1 MISDQAKQARE
12 NNNTI
17 ERTDSSATDQKLRK
31 RRLGMSFISYQVT
44 LTIVV
49 LCWYFGMVPLR
60 VVFEFL
66 AFSLLI
72 NAGFFLLIHFNL
84 NLRFKDPAMTGLQM
98 VISLLPPI
106 WVMYFLEDGQARAV
120 FLLIAMVPAL
130 YGILA
135 LRTREFLLVGL
146 WFFLLYGALMSAI
159 WITKPEVLMGS
170 RSVEVIQML
179 GFMLVMGQIA
189 MIGGFIS
196 GLRGKLRE
204 RNQELQDAMQRI
216 RELVNIDEL
225 TGVFNRRRLFEVL
238 SEESNR
244 YSRTQGPFSICI
256 LDIDYF
262 KQVNDT
268 YGHQAGDNI
277 LRTVAQTVN
286 HNLRQ
291 IDCFGRYGGEEF
303 LLVLPQTPLDGAC
316 IKADRVRQ
324 NIHGLPFDH
333 IKDGLRVSV
342 SLGVAQYREGETIED
357 TIARADEA
365 LYVAKQQGRNRIV
378 SEDQL
383 PGTPT
388 QEVTSN
394 LPQSSH

>member
-1 MISDQAKQARE
+1 MESNSTHAEQR
-12 NNNTI
+12 
-17 ERTDSSATDQKLRK
+17 LRK
-31 RRLGMSFISYQVT
+31 QRLSMSFVSYQVT
-44 LTIVV
+44 LTIVI

-66 AFSLLI
+66 AFSLII
-72 NAGFFLLIHFNL
+72 NAGFFLLIHFNV
-84 NLRFKDPAMTGLQM
+84 NLKFKDPAMTGLQM
-98 VISLLPPI
+98 VLSLLPPI

-159 WITKPEVLMGS
+159 WITKPEVLMES
-170 RSVEVIQML
+170 RSVEIIQML

-204 RNQELQDAMQRI
+204 RNQELQEAMQRI

-268 YGHQAGDNI
+268 HGHQAGDDI
-277 LRTVAQTVN
+277 LRTVARTVN
-286 HNLRQ
+286 HSLRQ

-303 LLVLPQTPLDGAC
+303 LMILPQTPLNGAC

-324 NIHGLPFDH
+324 SVHSLSFDR
-333 IKDGLRVSV
+333 IRQELRISV
-342 SLGVAQYREGETIED
+342 SIGVAQYREGETIED

-365 LYVAKQQGRNRIV
+365 LYLAKQQGRNQV
-378 SEDQL
+378 GSEEDL
-383 PGTPT
+383 PGRLTAEALSGDPK
-388 QEVTSN
+388 
-394 LPQSSH
+394 SS